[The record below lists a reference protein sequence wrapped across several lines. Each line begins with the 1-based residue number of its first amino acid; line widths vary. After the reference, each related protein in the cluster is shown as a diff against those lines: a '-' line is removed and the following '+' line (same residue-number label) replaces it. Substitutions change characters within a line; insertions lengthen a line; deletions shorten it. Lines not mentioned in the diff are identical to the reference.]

1 MVILMKKLFSKILIL
16 LAVAFIIY
24 NVVNMFSSPSET
36 LVAQIEQIETS
47 YSFEGI
53 ITRDETLV
61 TARETGITELGVID
75 PAVSEGEMVAKG
87 KLVAIHYDSSIDDE
101 TKKRLSDINRRLSEI
116 ESSPDNMNAMEI
128 DEEKIDEEI
137 NKNFSSLFDTA
148 EKRDMRKIVSIKDE
162 INLLIAR
169 KAASSD
175 SGKTMETKES
185 LESEKIAIM
194 KRYHGKTREI
204 LAEKH
209 GVFTT
214 SLDGYENVLIP
225 DKATSMTVSDYE
237 KVMKKEHSAKDA
249 VKDGIIYKTLDNSK
263 WWVSVCTD
271 TKTAKKFKEGS
282 WVTLRFGGENK
293 DIRAKLEYIS
303 PALNGKYVMTFSS
316 ITHSDYAFTNR
327 FVSLTVVTESYKG
340 LMVPIKAIRV
350 IDSNPGVYVRTE
362 TTVKFRN
369 IEIIYKDKE
378 KAIVKMNNTGNN
390 PLLLYDEII
399 VSGKK
404 ELKG

>member
-1 MVILMKKLFSKILIL
+1 MKKLIPKLLIL
-16 LAVAFIIY
+16 AGIIFIIY
-24 NVVNMFSSPSET
+24 NLINMISTPSET
-36 LVAQIEQIETS
+36 VVAQIEQIETS
-47 YSFEGI
+47 YSFDGVI
-53 ITRDETLV
+53 SRDETIV
-61 TARETGITELGVID
+61 SARESGISEIGVID
-75 PAVSEGEMVAKG
+75 TAVSEGEMVAKG

-116 ESSPDNMNAMEI
+116 ESSPDSMNAMEI
-128 DEEKIDEEI
+128 DEKKIQEDI
-137 NKNFSSLFDTA
+137 DKSFSLLFETSQG
-148 EKRDMRKIVSIKDE
+148 RDMRKISSLKDE

-169 KAASSD
+169 KAAAAKD
-175 SGKTMETKES
+175 SGKTMESRES

-214 SLDGYENVLIP
+214 SLDGYETVLTP
-225 DKATSMTVSDYE
+225 DKATSMTVSDYN
-237 KVMKKEHSAKDA
+237 KVMKKEHSPNDA
-249 VKDGIIYKTLDNSK
+249 VKDGIMYKICDNSK

-271 TKTAKKFKEGS
+271 AKTVKNFKEGS
-282 WVTLRFGGENK
+282 TVSLRFGGENK
-293 DIRAKLEYIS
+293 DIRATVEYIS
-303 PALNGKYVMTFSS
+303 PALNGKYVITFSS
-316 ITHSDYAFTNR
+316 ISHSEYALSNR
-327 FVSLTVVTESYKG
+327 FVSVTAVTESYKG
-340 LMVPIKAIRV
+340 LLVPIKAIRV
-350 IDSNPGVYVRTE
+350 IDSKPGVYVRTE

-399 VSGKK
+399 VSGNK
-404 ELKG
+404 ELKR